1 MTPKDQMLTAYA
13 PEITPDP
20 GAQRALQLLIERE
33 TTASAPKPKVAP
45 ILAEPEIRTASLG
58 GTNGLSAVKNI
69 FDMTWQAVTEAN
81 GQAAIASTLTSAAI
95 DPNPVVGLLQR
106 DIELVA
112 PEIDHVNETLA
123 TPVPMTDMHYAD
135 MTEPEGYLDNA
146 AELGPLANRIMLES
160 DLVAPPRYDRFIV
173 RSPMLVASRG

>member
-1 MTPKDQMLTAYA
+1 MSRRR
-13 PEITPDP
+13 
-20 GAQRALQLLIERE
+20 GAGAAQPRTTCQRPCQPRVNSIATIAAERICRRRRR
-33 TTASAPKPKVAP
+33 ARRPPC
-45 ILAEPEIRTASLG
+45 G
-58 GTNGLSAVKNI
+58 
-69 FDMTWQAVTEAN
+69 EAN
-81 GQAAIASTLTSAAI
+81 GRAAVASTLTSSAI

-173 RSPMLVASRG
+173 RSPMLVASR